1 MARSSAICAKHMLVR
16 NRNRERFN
24 QKIILIVMVMWLSV
38 QAIQL
43 HTRGQWMISVENRL
57 ETLEGKNK

>member
-1 MARSSAICAKHMLVR
+1 MLVR

-24 QKIILIVMVMWLSV
+24 QKIILIVMAMWLSV